1 VQALPSV
8 SEREERRAHLPQ
20 WLLKDE
26 EKNGPGAFDWTY
38 NGQPI
43 KNSEGNQVLAK
54 RQRVRVKLKVCK
66 ACNDELATRFEG
78 TTKNI
83 LRELFA
89 TGGGVCLESQEA
101 RLVGEWFAKTMLLL
115 AHPDRYHDNP
125 VITRNSVRLPDDEV
139 PGQHFYE
146 WLINGQSPP
155 EGLSIWLHRV
165 DLTSQKRPS
174 YCVPL
179 PTVTADQ
186 QTMAFTEFQWGLHGI
201 WAALVV
207 HPGWPIIHPLAEQG
221 FAAQV
226 LPDPTDVV
234 DLWPKAV
241 AWPRRG

>member
-155 EGLSIWLHRV
+155 GGLV
-165 DLTSQKRPS
+165 DLAAPGRPHFAETTELLRAATDGN
-174 YCVPL
+174 CG
-179 PTVTADQ
+179 PTNDGVYRIPMGPSWHLGRLGRSPRLANHPSACRARVRSAGTAR
-186 QTMAFTEFQWGLHGI
+186 
-201 WAALVV
+201 
-207 HPGWPIIHPLAEQG
+207 
-221 FAAQV
+221 
-226 LPDPTDVV
+226 PD
-234 DLWPKAV
+234 
-241 AWPRRG
+241 RCR